1 MRKHAIDVAHA
12 WWRKLLAMLSPP
24 RPNLEERLA
33 RQYTAEIRLARLL
46 AQDAESLT
54 RYPHQSVCVLDASEH
69 AARRAQRIQRA
80 FKELPHLATEPV
92 TMRRRTG
99 RTVWGQLHANIS
111 ELSEMSEAYLADAY
125 AVERNQPE
133 TAGLLLQLHQE
144 ATVDRRDL
152 VWTLAQLEP
161 TGVEASRAER
171 VA

>member
-1 MRKHAIDVAHA
+1 MRKHATDVAHP

-33 RQYTAEIRLARLL
+33 RQYTGEIRLARLL

-54 RYPHQSVCVLDASEH
+54 RYPHQGVRVLDASDN
-69 AARRAQRIQRA
+69 AGRRAQRIQRA
-80 FKELPHLATEPV
+80 FKAVDHLATEPV
-92 TMRRRTG
+92 TVRRGSG
-99 RTVWGQLHANIS
+99 RTVWEQLHANIS

-125 AVERNQPE
+125 AVERNHPE
-133 TAGLLLQLHQE
+133 IAGLLLQLHQE
-144 ATVDRRDL
+144 AALDRRDL